1 MANISNTNIG
11 MKIKHDSDKIIQEVF
26 DKCASANEVTGMFQR
41 IHIDPEE
48 IALFHKM
55 YNELD
60 D

>member
-1 MANISNTNIG
+1 
-11 MKIKHDSDKIIQEVF
+11 MKIKHDSDRIIQEVF